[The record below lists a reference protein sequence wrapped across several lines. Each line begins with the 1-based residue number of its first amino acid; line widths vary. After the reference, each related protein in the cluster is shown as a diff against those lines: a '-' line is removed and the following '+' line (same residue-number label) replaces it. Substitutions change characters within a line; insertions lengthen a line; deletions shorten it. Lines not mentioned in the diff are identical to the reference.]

1 MGREDTGIGKV
12 SMIPYLDL
20 FFYFLFIII
29 KLYQRLEKIL
39 KGNLFFSKYIIQF
52 MENRLNMNFC
62 VCVGIYCIVASRSMS
77 RLVTPH
83 VTTWIWAT
91 ENKSYLNE
99 LKFCELSWNPKS
111 INKMLKI
118 SAFYLEKQKSFVPK
132 KTNRNFKKQNFWF
145 P

>member
-1 MGREDTGIGKV
+1 MYLPLFCYYLVISKQTFVAFSKCINFNVAIMAIGHQLNSIFKQSLNVKILWEGKV
-12 SMIPYLDL
+12 NGKRGHRNWKSQYDPVSI

-77 RLVTPH
+77 RLVTPQ
-83 VTTWIWAT
+83 VTT
-91 ENKSYLNE
+91 
-99 LKFCELSWNPKS
+99 
-111 INKMLKI
+111 
-118 SAFYLEKQKSFVPK
+118 
-132 KTNRNFKKQNFWF
+132 
-145 P
+145 

>member
-12 SMIPYLDL
+12 SMIPYLYI
-20 FFYFLFIII
+20 FYFLFIII

-83 VTTWIWAT
+83 ITT
-91 ENKSYLNE
+91 
-99 LKFCELSWNPKS
+99 
-111 INKMLKI
+111 
-118 SAFYLEKQKSFVPK
+118 
-132 KTNRNFKKQNFWF
+132 
-145 P
+145 